1 MLELTGIAAEKI
13 RDYCEQNN
21 VNSAI
26 RVVAMNGCGGP
37 SLGLALGEKGN
48 DDATVITDGIEL
60 IIEQDLLSTVEGV
73 KVDFVEPTGSGCGCG
88 GGGGFAV
95 TSTKPLPGSGAG
107 GCGGSCS
114 SGGCGC

>member
-21 VNSAI
+21 VDSAV

-37 SLGLALGEKGN
+37 SLGLALGDRGE
-48 DDATVITDGIEL
+48 DDATVTTDGIEVL
-60 IIEQDLLSTVEGV
+60 IEKELLKVVESV
-73 KVDFVEPTGSGCGCG
+73 KVDFVEPTGTGCGCS
-88 GGGGFAV
+88 GGGGFTV
-95 TSTKPLPGSGAG
+95 TSTKPLPGSGMG

-114 SGGCGC
+114 SGCNC

>member
-21 VNSAI
+21 VNSPI

-37 SLGLALGEKGN
+37 SLGLALGDRGEE
-48 DDATVITDGIEL
+48 DATVTTEGIEV
-60 IIEQDLLSTVEGV
+60 IIDKELLQVVESV
-73 KVDFVEPTGSGCGCG
+73 KVDFIEPTGSGCGCG

-95 TSTKPLPGSGAG
+95 TSTKPLPGSGG

-114 SGGCGC
+114 SGCAC

>member
-37 SLGLALGEKGN
+37 SLGLALGEKGE
-48 DDATVITDGIEL
+48 DDTTVITDGIEL

-95 TSTKPLPGSGAG
+95 TSTKPLPGSGG

>member
-21 VNSAI
+21 VNSSI

-37 SLGLALGEKGN
+37 SLGLALGERGD
-48 DDATVITDGIEL
+48 DDATVTTDGIEV
-60 IIEQDLLSTVEGV
+60 IIEKDLLNVVESV
-73 KVDFVEPTGSGCGCG
+73 KVDFIEPTGSGCGCG

-95 TSTKPLPGSGAG
+95 TSTRPLPGSGSG

-114 SGGCGC
+114 SGCGG